1 MQKICQT
8 SLYVIAHFWTH
19 WTEYECF
26 IQAWCVNHFAC
37 SSCDQKMTVKT
48 KFYEVSKRRLTWWD
62 KMKKA
67 FRTNISKQCRETRAE
82 RWKKKLKIWN
92 TISTY
97 EQFWCLLCNRSI
109 WSRSARSATTAT
121 QGRWDSGSKSER
133 NIMYFFS
140 RIIHSKSMTICRYH
154 EAEATRDQRAGS
166 V

>member
-1 MQKICQT
+1 MSNEFISYCSFLD
-8 SLYVIAHFWTH
+8 SLNRIW
-19 WTEYECF
+19 
-26 IQAWCVNHFAC
+26 
-37 SSCDQKMTVKT
+37 M
-48 KFYEVSKRRLTWWD
+48 FYSGLVREPLCLFFVRPKDDGEDKVLWGEQRRLTWWD
-62 KMKKA
+62 KMKRA
-67 FRTNISKQCRETRAE
+67 FRTNKSKQCQETRAE
-82 RWKKKLKIWN
+82 RWRKKLKIWN

-97 EQFWCLLCNRSI
+97 EQLWCLLCNRWI
-109 WSRSARSATTAT
+109 WSRSARSATTAI